1 MKFLITMTV
10 VRLINAGG
18 MHNGGGCDGDDDYDD
33 DDILQVTLS
42 VCSKKHLT
50 PSQPWRFY
58 QGPRNVEVSQR
69 FIVVP

>member
-1 MKFLITMTV
+1 MQVACIMVVVVMGMMIMTMMTYCKLLFLSALRNKGI
-10 VRLINAGG
+10 
-18 MHNGGGCDGDDDYDD
+18 DDW
-33 DDILQVTLS
+33 L
-42 VCSKKHLT
+42 LT